1 MNQTDQLQLKL
12 LQLQT
17 ELHDR
22 TYELNDVRKVLVYG
36 LRISKEM
43 FQAEEGTLAVQRKD
57 QSRVDLLW
65 RLPKKSEWDATLL
78 SKYISNA
85 RPSIPKHL
93 LMAPIHRRGRPW
105 AVLVLR
111 DAARQFTGI
120 DRKILLSITQ
130 TLTDIVRLIDED
142 RSQAVRRKIE
152 QKIADRRDPKD
163 LLYDLLHGLRSL
175 TRYDHSASVLIVKEG
190 SATMELI
197 AEQIAWKKARSL
209 QIGRR
214 IDLPAD
220 VMAQLKMGGTRLFER
235 RGEHWPN
242 ANGNTELLR
251 LLDHGASRECPKEVS
266 AVCSVICTPVGAI
279 GILKIAA
286 RNRNVLADYEVNL
299 IEEFV
304 PLASMALQFL
314 TRTEDLQERVVQSER
329 KHALA
334 NLTRGITHDMNN
346 ALGAVLP
353 LVQQLKDDSANGRIV
368 METLREDL
376 DVIEQSLQTCRRI
389 FGSMLTIARG
399 SRRGIGHG
407 NLRRAVGSALTVLE
421 DSLKRHGIKV
431 NLQLPAELP
440 SIRGSQGDI
449 TQLFLNLFTNARDA
463 MAEGGTLTI
472 LASVEETAV
481 QVAVQDD
488 GLGIPE
494 AHMKR
499 LSEPFF
505 TTKEDGNGLGL
516 SICRS
521 VLWEINGTMR
531 FDSVPGSGTKI
542 LLSLPILNDSDQEA
556 SE

>member
-17 ELHDR
+17 DLHDR
-22 TYELNDVRKVLVYG
+22 THELNDVRKVIVYG
-36 LRISKEM
+36 LRISKDM
-43 FQAEEGTLAVQRKD
+43 FQAEEGTLAVQRKGQARID
-57 QSRVDLLW
+57 FLW
-65 RLPKKSEWDATLL
+65 RLPRKSEWDAALI

-111 DAARQFTGI
+111 DAERQFTAI
-120 DRKILLSITQ
+120 DRKILFSITQ
-130 TLTDIVRLIDED
+130 TLTDIVRTIDED
-142 RSQAVRRKIE
+142 RSRAVRRRIE

-190 SATMELI
+190 SDTIELI
-197 AEQIAWKKARSL
+197 AEQIAWTKARSL
-209 QIGRR
+209 QIGRQ
-214 IDLPAD
+214 IELPPQ
-220 VMAQLKMGGTRLFER
+220 VMAQLKSGGTRLFER
-235 RGEHWPN
+235 RGEHWQD

-251 LLDHGASRECPKEVS
+251 LLDYGASRESPKEVS
-266 AVCSVICTPVGAI
+266 AVCSVISTPVGAM

-286 RNRNVLADYEVNL
+286 RNRDVLCDYEVNL
-299 IEEFV
+299 VEEFV
-304 PLASMALQFL
+304 PLASLALQFL

-353 LVQQLKDDSANGRIV
+353 LVQQLRDDSANGRIV

-399 SRRGIGHG
+399 SKRGIGHG
-407 NLRRAVGSALTVLE
+407 NLRRAVDSALTVLE
-421 DSLKRHGIKV
+421 DSLKRHKIKV
-431 NLQLPAELP
+431 LLQLPAELP
-440 SIRGSQGDI
+440 SIRGSQGDV

-463 MAEGGTLTI
+463 MPGGGTLTI
-472 LASVEETAV
+472 FASVEETAV
-481 QVAVQDD
+481 KMAVQDD
-488 GLGIPE
+488 GEGIPE

-531 FDSVPGSGTKI
+531 FDSVPGAGTKI
-542 LLSLPILNDSDQEA
+542 LLSLPILSDTDQES